1 VVISDQEGT
10 IGSITRHR
18 PNVAIWSISSSI
30 SRIRQDLIYRGVK
43 TYHIKDLPD
52 DRDESTMLAIQTIYT
67 HGELDLSDKIAIIS
81 GSSIKNKDSDIILEV
96 VTIKDILNQQW

>member
-1 VVISDQEGT
+1 
-10 IGSITRHR
+10 
-18 PNVAIWSISSSI
+18 
-30 SRIRQDLIYRGVK
+30 
-43 TYHIKDLPD
+43 
-52 DRDESTMLAIQTIYT
+52 MLAIQTIYT